1 MLRCT
6 EFDGKAPYS
15 VPIEMQKVRA
25 VERGRDSYND
35 PALDL
40 EVSSVI
46 TPEFV
51 EDRWGYDPNSTLT
64 PTECYPDV
72 LLWSRDLLTPT
83 MGDDWFPEMPSP
95 MGDDWVDY
103 PVAPVET
110 HFRPIFKQISIRS
123 STTRL
128 RDRER
133 RPTA

>member
-1 MLRCT
+1 
-6 EFDGKAPYS
+6 
-15 VPIEMQKVRA
+15 MQKVRA
-25 VERGRDSYND
+25 VECGRDPYDD
-35 PALDL
+35 PTFDL

-51 EDRWGYDPNSTLT
+51 EDRWGYDPNFGLT
-64 PTECYPDV
+64 PTEFYPDV
-72 LLWSRDLLTPT
+72 SLWSRDLLTST
-83 MGDDWFPEMPSP
+83 MGDDWFPEIPSP
-95 MGDDWVDY
+95 MGNTWVDF

-110 HFRPIFKQISIRS
+110 HFSSIFKQISIRS